1 MKLKCSYQ
9 ALELKDFDTR
19 IAGTTGKGFNSQLGL
34 TVELPGDA
42 GRAGVG
48 GKVDGDVAWL
58 AEHEIVESHL
68 TFGLRRNCKMVK
80 KKKKTENQIGETV
93 NSTQKREDVVN
104 WNKKEKEKLTDDVQ
118 LGKSLARIVHRQPRA
133 IGDATE

>member
-1 MKLKCSYQ
+1 LIRRRASKDVAFWNEIKNRKNSISIKFVLKIKCSYQ

-48 GKVDGDVAWL
+48 GKVDGDVTWL

-68 TFGLRRNCKMVK
+68 TFGLRRNCTMV
-80 KKKKTENQIGETV
+80 
-93 NSTQKREDVVN
+93 
-104 WNKKEKEKLTDDVQ
+104 
-118 LGKSLARIVHRQPRA
+118 
-133 IGDATE
+133 

>member
-1 MKLKCSYQ
+1 MKFVLKIKCSYQ

-34 TVELPGDA
+34 TVELPCDA

-68 TFGLRRNCKMVK
+68 TFGLRRNCKMVLK
-80 KKKKTENQIGETV
+80 K
-93 NSTQKREDVVN
+93 
-104 WNKKEKEKLTDDVQ
+104 
-118 LGKSLARIVHRQPRA
+118 
-133 IGDATE
+133 

>member
-1 MKLKCSYQ
+1 MASPFIIDDSTIRRKMRRASASPKVLIRRRASKDVAFWNEIKNRKNSISIKFVLKIKCSYQ

-48 GKVDGDVAWL
+48 GKVNGDVTWL

-68 TFGLRRNCKMVK
+68 TFGLRRNCTMV
-80 KKKKTENQIGETV
+80 
-93 NSTQKREDVVN
+93 
-104 WNKKEKEKLTDDVQ
+104 
-118 LGKSLARIVHRQPRA
+118 
-133 IGDATE
+133 

>member
-1 MKLKCSYQ
+1 MASPFIIDDSTIRRKMRRASASPKVLIRRRASKDVAFCRKIKLLNFENPKNKLKCSYQ

-48 GKVDGDVAWL
+48 GKVDGDVTWL

-68 TFGLRRNCKMVK
+68 TFGLRRNCKMV
-80 KKKKTENQIGETV
+80 
-93 NSTQKREDVVN
+93 
-104 WNKKEKEKLTDDVQ
+104 
-118 LGKSLARIVHRQPRA
+118 
-133 IGDATE
+133 